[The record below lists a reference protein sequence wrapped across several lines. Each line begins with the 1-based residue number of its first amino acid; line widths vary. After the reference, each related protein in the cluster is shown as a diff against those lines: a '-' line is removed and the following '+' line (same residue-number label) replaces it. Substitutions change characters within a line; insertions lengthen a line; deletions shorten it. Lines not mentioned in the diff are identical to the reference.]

1 MKDEASE
8 TPEKIV
14 CEKCGAEM
22 HIVVILIKWGWASQ
36 LRLGLGNAV

>member
-1 MKDEASE
+1 MQGEASE

-22 HIVVILIKWGWASQ
+22 HIVRDSYQMGMGVLI
-36 LRLGLGNAV
+36 AVGAG